1 MRKYG
6 LRTLKF
12 KNEWMELTDFLHAG
26 ANSCKLKGDWA
37 WFPVPP
43 WRCVCVCVC
52 EGGGGYFSGPVK
64 VCLFLWTVGE
74 VQLGIFLGRLQY
86 QFLTQLTNAGPK
98 SVKLNLTNCYKE
110 VCRIKFYQIATSD
123 VLISLLQFDKML
135 FNNLAHV
142 FIHWVHYW
150 SFKGS

>member
-1 MRKYG
+1 MDG
-6 LRTLKF
+6 INWFFACWCKF
-12 KNEWMELTDFLHAG
+12 MQIKRWLSMV
-26 ANSCKLKGDWA
+26 SS
-37 WFPVPP
+37 PP
-43 WRCVCVCVC
+43 MKMCVCVW
-52 EGGGGYFSGPVK
+52 GGGGGGAYFSGPVK

-86 QFLTQLTNAGPK
+86 QFLTQLTNAEPK

>member
-1 MRKYG
+1 MV
-6 LRTLKF
+6 
-12 KNEWMELTDFLHAG
+12 
-26 ANSCKLKGDWA
+26 SS
-37 WFPVPP
+37 PP
-43 WRCVCVCVC
+43 MKMCVCVC
-52 EGGGGYFSGPVK
+52 EGGGGGVFFRASEGLP
-64 VCLFLWTVGE
+64 FLWTVGE

-142 FIHWVHYW
+142 FIH
-150 SFKGS
+150 